1 MDKSLVVESQ
11 GCTNVMRESGPSH
24 QPENQVR
31 HYMTWHM
38 FLEVGS
44 IYLYMHWL

>member
-1 MDKSLVVESQ
+1 MEKSLLVESQ
-11 GCTNVMRESGPSH
+11 GCLLVMLVGTKPPSRESGTTLYDM
-24 QPENQVR
+24 V
-31 HYMTWHM
+31 